1 MTVRQL
7 LQSLDSA
14 ELTEWLAFM
23 HVQSSE
29 EKPKDDDEAWRRAF
43 NAYG

>member
-7 LQSLDSA
+7 LGSLDSA
-14 ELTEWLAFM
+14 ELTEWMAFLK
-23 HVQSSE
+23 VE
-29 EKPKDDDEAWRRAF
+29 AETDRPAGDDEAWRRAF